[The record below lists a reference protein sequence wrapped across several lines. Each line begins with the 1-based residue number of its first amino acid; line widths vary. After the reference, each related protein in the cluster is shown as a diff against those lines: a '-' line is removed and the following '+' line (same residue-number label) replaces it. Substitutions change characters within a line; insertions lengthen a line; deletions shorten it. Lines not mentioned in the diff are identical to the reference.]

1 MKNRHTHP
9 ALLTFTLLLAT
20 GCGDNQQPE
29 AAIALYERIQQE
41 GYQSFARAPGY
52 ETRKPS
58 DAPHSDRVD
67 IFINPVVADALSADE
82 PLTNWPEGSLIVK
95 DGYTDDGER
104 ELVAV
109 MDKRSDGW
117 FYAEYFDGDAKF
129 SGKPDVCTDCHK
141 SGADFVL
148 AFGFP

>member
-1 MKNRHTHP
+1 MINRHTSP
-9 ALLTFTLLLAT
+9 AIVTMTLLAAS
-20 GCGDNQQPE
+20 GCGDNQHPE
-29 AAIALYERIQQE
+29 AAIALYEQIQQE
-41 GYQSFARAPGY
+41 DYQSFARAPGY

-58 DAPHSDRVD
+58 DAPHSDNVD
-67 IFINPVVADALSADE
+67 IFINSAVAEALAADE
-82 PLTNWPEGSLIVK
+82 TLTSWPEGSLIVK
-95 DGYTDDGER
+95 DGYTDGGEL

-129 SGKPDVCTDCHK
+129 SGKPDVCTDCHA